1 MYFDPPNPAQLMNSF
16 DEELPQQAF
25 QDLTKCPVH
34 RPEGIKVLAKRDD
47 VVHFTRH
54 PAVRATN
61 GHNFTMGAKEP
72 LIPLDLDGDEQRM
85 FRRLLDPLFS
95 PRAVE
100 RIRPEVRKLTDE
112 LIDKFIANGQTD
124 LFGSFCQPLPSR
136 IFMDLLGLPHEDME
150 KFLAFKDAVI
160 RPEGNTLEEQEIFK
174 QRAGDRMTEYLHSVF
189 DTREESGVLGE
200 DLIGG
205 FLAAEI
211 EGRKLTRSE
220 ITRIVYLLVIA
231 GLDTVAASLSCILAW
246 FAKHPEE
253 RATLIADPSLL
264 PAAVE
269 ELMRF
274 ESPVH
279 MGHRHVTEDFELN
292 GWSFSAGEI
301 VEVAWASANVDPEVF
316 ESPLQVDLGRKHNA
330 HIGFASGPHRCLGSN
345 LARMELITV
354 IEQFHRRIP
363 EYAISPGQKPMYVNY
378 GVRLAAYLPISF
390 PPGGKTS

>member
-1 MYFDPPNPAQLMNSF
+1 MYFDPPNPAQLMDSF
-16 DEELPQQAF
+16 DDESPQQAF
-25 QDLTKCPVH
+25 QDLTRCPVH
-34 RPEGIKVLAKRDD
+34 RSEGVKVLAKRDD
-47 VVHFTRH
+47 IVHFTRH

-61 GHNFTMGAKEP
+61 GHNFTMGSKEP
-72 LIPLDLDGDEQRM
+72 LIPLDLDGEEQRL

-100 RIRPEVRKLTDE
+100 PIRPEIRTLTDE
-112 LIDKFIANGQTD
+112 LIDTFIADGRTD
-124 LFGSFCQPLPSR
+124 LFASFCQPLPSK
-136 IFMDLLGLPHEDME
+136 IFMGLLGLPQEDME

-160 RPEGNTLEEQEIFK
+160 RPEGDTFQEMSAYTE
-174 QRAGDRMTEYLHSVF
+174 RAGEVMTEYLHGIF
-189 DTREESGVLGE
+189 DAREASGALGD

-205 FLAAEI
+205 FLAAEVD
-211 EGRKLTRSE
+211 GRKLTRSE

-253 RATLIADPSLL
+253 RAEVIADPSLL
-264 PAAVE
+264 PEAIE

-292 GWSFSAGEI
+292 GWSFKAGEM

-316 ESPLQVDLGRKHNA
+316 ENPLEVDLGRKRNA

-345 LARMELITV
+345 LARMELVTV

-363 EYAISPGQKPMYVNY
+363 EYAISLGQKPTYVNY
-378 GVRLAAYLPISF
+378 GVRLAAYLPVSF
-390 PPGGKTS
+390 PEGEKAS

>member
-1 MYFDPPNPAQLMNSF
+1 
-16 DEELPQQAF
+16 
-25 QDLTKCPVH
+25 
-34 RPEGIKVLAKRDD
+34 
-47 VVHFTRH
+47 
-54 PAVRATN
+54 
-61 GHNFTMGAKEP
+61 MGSKEP
-72 LIPLDLDGDEQRM
+72 LIPLDLDGEEQRL

-100 RIRPEVRKLTDE
+100 PIRPEIRTLTDE
-112 LIDKFIANGQTD
+112 LIDTFIADGRTD
-124 LFGSFCQPLPSR
+124 LFASFCQPLPSK
-136 IFMDLLGLPHEDME
+136 IFMGLLGLPQEDME

-160 RPEGNTLEEQEIFK
+160 RPEGDTFQEMAAYTE
-174 QRAGDRMTEYLHSVF
+174 RAGEVMTEYLHGIF
-189 DTREESGVLGE
+189 DAREASGALGD

-205 FLAAEI
+205 FLAAEVD
-211 EGRKLTRSE
+211 GRKLTRSE

-253 RATLIADPSLL
+253 RAEVIADPSLL
-264 PAAVE
+264 PEAIE

-292 GWSFSAGEI
+292 GWSFRAGEM

-316 ESPLQVDLGRKHNA
+316 ENPLQVDLGRKRNA

-345 LARMELITV
+345 LARMELVTV

-378 GVRLAAYLPISF
+378 GVRLAAYLPVSF
-390 PPGGKTS
+390 PEGEKAS